1 MLFCAC
7 HVSGILCGFFIA
19 PTTLSSALRGSGFSH
34 QWRYQRFSVLWLA
47 LYFSLPLLCFAP
59 MYDSYASLLIQA
71 TDQRRLKKLVSLRS
85 TSARFQR
92 KCFFPL
98 SANLRKIPILPWFL
112 LPGDSLW
119 CLLLMLC
126 AYEAILFTWLHL
138 YGYLLSRAG
147 QSRFGRR
154 SQVWLQGVTGGVL
167 LALGAK
173 LAFEQ
178 KV

>member
-1 MLFCAC
+1 MGSVVWALASIGGIAVLLEKSVVAFTICKLVGAVYLGYLGLRSLLAC
-7 HVSGILCGFFIA
+7 VQGRQQPA
-19 PTTLSSALRGSGFSH
+19 PTSVSAPAKSIGKWTAFR
-34 QWRYQRFSVLWLA
+34 QR
-47 LYFSLPLLCFAP
+47 LLGNLLNPKAGPIFA
-59 MYDSYASLLIQA
+59 
-71 TDQRRLKKLVSLRS
+71 T
-85 TSARFQR
+85 
-92 KCFFPL
+92 
-98 SANLRKIPILPWFL
+98 ILPQFI

-119 CLLLMLC
+119 RLLLMLC

-154 SQVWLQGVTGGVL
+154 IQVWLQGVTGGVL